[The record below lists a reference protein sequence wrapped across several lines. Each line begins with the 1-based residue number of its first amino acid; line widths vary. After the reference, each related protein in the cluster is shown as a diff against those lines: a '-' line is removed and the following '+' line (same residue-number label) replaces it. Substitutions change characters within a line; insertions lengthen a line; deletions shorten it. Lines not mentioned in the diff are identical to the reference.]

1 MINHK
6 SIKYFEKIF
15 LLLINFFKFFQNKD
29 SLRVL
34 VYHHIEKKN
43 FIKFYNHLKY
53 LKKEWNFVTPSQF
66 ENHLSGKKKLKG
78 KNLLLTFDDGFKSNF
93 DVEKEV
99 LKKLNIKCIFFV
111 PTEFIKINSLKKS
124 KNFLSNNI
132 LDIHSEKT
140 KELKNMSVENIK
152 LLLKKGHVIGSHTR
166 THLNLGKI
174 KNLSILKKEVLGSSN
189 DLKKLL
195 KVNINHFAFTYG
207 NYESMS
213 QKSLKMSFSK
223 YRFVYSCLRGNNYH
237 TKRGTIIRRDTI
249 YLNRSIDLAK
259 IFLSGLVDIKYFFQ
273 LKSIN
278 NKIPSYRNI

>member
-6 SIKYFEKIF
+6 SIKYIEKFF
-15 LLLINFFKFFQNKD
+15 LLLISILKFFQNKN

-43 FIKFYNHLKY
+43 FNKFYNHLKY
-53 LKKEWNFVTPSQF
+53 LKKDWNFITPSQF
-66 ENHLSGKKKLKG
+66 ENHLSGKKKLIG

-111 PTEFIKINSLKKS
+111 PTEFIKLDSLKKS
-124 KNFLSNNI
+124 KKFLKNNI
-132 LDIHSEKT
+132 MDSFSEKSN
-140 KELKNMSVENIK
+140 ELKNMSVENMR
-152 LLLKKGHVIGSHTR
+152 LLQKKGHVIGSHTKM
-166 THLNLGKI
+166 HLNLGKI
-174 KNLSILKKEVLGSSN
+174 KNLSKLKKEIFGSSN

-195 KVNINHFAFTYG
+195 NVNINHFAFTYG

-213 QKSLKMSFSK
+213 KASLKMSFAK
-223 YRFVYSCLRGNNYH
+223 YKFVYSCLRGNNYYN
-237 TKRGTIIRRDTI
+237 KKKSIIKRDTI

-259 IFLSGLVDIKYFFQ
+259 IFLSGLIDIKYFFQ

-278 NKIPSYRNI
+278 NNISSHRNI